1 MEDGEAMASRSE
13 TPREM
18 LDRTVRELKRRAGAP
33 DLEKAQLVPTW
44 EDSATMRENNPYM
57 EVADV
62 AEVDDYILTAIEV
75 SEAALKEAPKGAP
88 KVSWGLH
95 NAEDFSPLAGGTA
108 GTIEEAKHFAHVAY
122 QAAHGVI
129 PGGDA

>member
-1 MEDGEAMASRSE
+1 MATKAE

-33 DLEKAQLVPTW
+33 DLEKAQLVPAW
-44 EDSATMRENNPYM
+44 ADSPTMRENNPFM

-62 AEVDDYILTAIEV
+62 AEVDEYILTAIQV
-75 SEAALKEAPKGAP
+75 SDAALKAAPKGAP

-95 NAEDFSPLAGGTA
+95 EAEDFTPLAGGTA
-108 GTIEEAKHFAHVAY
+108 ESIEEAKRFAHIAY
-122 QAAHGVI
+122 RAAHGVI
-129 PGGDA
+129 LGGDA

>member
-1 MEDGEAMASRSE
+1 MASKSE
-13 TPREM
+13 TPQEM
-18 LDRTVRELKRRAGAP
+18 LNRTVRELKRHAGAP

-44 EDSATMRENNPYM
+44 GDSETMRENNPFM

-62 AEVDDYILTAIEV
+62 AEVDSYILTAIQV
-75 SEAALKEAPKGAP
+75 SGAALKTAPEGAP

-95 NAEDFSPLAGGTA
+95 HAEDFSPLAGGTA
-108 GTIEEAKHFAHVAY
+108 ESIEEAKRFAHVAY

-129 PGGDA
+129 LGGDA